1 MTGLKLDRPL
11 IIFDLETTG
20 TDPAT
25 DRIVEISALRV
36 SPDGGRESR
45 TRRINPERPIPAGAT
60 AVHGIRDEDVRDE
73 PTFRQIARGLLEF
86 LGDAD
91 LAGFNV
97 LRFDLPLLDREF
109 RDCGLDLGVA
119 ARRVVDAM
127 TIYHRMERRDLS
139 AAVSFYLGRS
149 HDGAHTAEADVT
161 ATAEVLEA
169 QLERYP
175 DLPHGV
181 EELDAWMRGGRAD
194 GVDRSGKFVWK
205 DGEAVLAFG
214 KHQGKTLRQVAQENP
229 GYLEW
234 VAKSDFPPDA
244 KQVAVEALAGRFPS
258 PPTSRGIS
266 RTGPDP
272 G

>member
-1 MTGLKLDRPL
+1 VEGGVTLLKLDRPL
-11 IIFDLETTG
+11 IFFDLETTG
-20 TDPAT
+20 IDPAT

-36 SPDGGRESR
+36 DSDGSRESR

-109 RDCGLDLGVA
+109 RDCGLDLGLA
-119 ARRVVDAM
+119 GRRVIDAM
-127 TIYHRMERRDLS
+127 TIFHRMERRDLS

-149 HDGAHTAEADVT
+149 HEGAHAAEADVS

-169 QLERYP
+169 QLERYT
-175 DLPHGV
+175 DLPRAV
-181 EELDAWMRGGRAD
+181 EELDVWMRDGRAD

-205 DGEAVLAFG
+205 DGEALLAFG
-214 KHQGKTLRQVAQENP
+214 KHQGKPLRQVARENP

-234 VAKSDFPPDA
+234 VARSDFPEDA
-244 KQVAVEALAGRFPS
+244 KRVASEALAGRFPTQS
-258 PPTSRGIS
+258 T
-266 RTGPDP
+266 
-272 G
+272 